1 MKAETQRIK
10 KPSEKSKIPP
20 SEKNNVKD
28 LRVGETAQIV
38 GFLNHDETTKK
49 VEAMGLRKGRRITI
63 LKKLGRGILIKIGS
77 TRIVITADVAKNIE
91 VK

>member
-1 MKAETQRIK
+1 MEPQKLK
-10 KPSEKSKIPP
+10 KPSEKSRIIP
-20 SEKNNVKD
+20 SGKNNLKD

-38 GFLNHDETTKK
+38 GFFNHDETTKK
-49 VEAMGLRKGRRITI
+49 VEAMGIRKGRRIAI
-63 LKKLGRGILIKIGS
+63 LKKLGRGILVKIGS